1 MLYFNRRFI
10 FEKMNKKNMIKQT
23 IIIPMLILMVS
34 CMQLP
39 PDKKNLIKGDEA
51 INRLKQEAKAIDNFY
66 FSNNAKDALPYKSAH
81 LIQPDWIIPV
91 VIKINPKKNYDKES
105 VNDCIKN
112 IRTIG
117 FPMGGVQSIITC
129 DIKEAAVIDIGPL
142 NTGNRSVEKNEKL
155 LQLLSLP

>member
-51 INRLKQEAKAIDNFY
+51 INLLKQKAKEIDNFY
-66 FSNNAKDALPYKSAH
+66 FSNYE
-81 LIQPDWIIPV
+81 
-91 VIKINPKKNYDKES
+91 KEGLRF
-105 VNDCIKN
+105 K
-112 IRTIG
+112 
-117 FPMGGVQSIITC
+117 
-129 DIKEAAVIDIGPL
+129 
-142 NTGNRSVEKNEKL
+142 
-155 LQLLSLP
+155 